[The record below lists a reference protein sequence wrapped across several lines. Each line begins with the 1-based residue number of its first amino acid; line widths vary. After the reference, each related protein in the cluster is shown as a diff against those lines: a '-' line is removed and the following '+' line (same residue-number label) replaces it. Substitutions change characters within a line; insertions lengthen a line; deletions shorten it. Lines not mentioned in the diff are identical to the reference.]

1 MNITIV
7 GTGYVGLVTGAC
19 LAELGNT
26 LYCVDTDAA
35 KIASLQG
42 NQIPMYEPGLQDLV
56 ERNQAAGRLH
66 FTTSLAEGVGQAQVL
81 FIAVG
86 TPPNPDG
93 SANLEGVENVAQQ
106 VGKLFDHPLLVVNKS
121 TVPVG
126 TGDRV
131 KAIIASELSA
141 RGVEIPFDV
150 ASNPEF
156 LKEGSAVKDFM
167 QPDRV
172 VVGAD
177 SPWAQELM
185 AALYKPMLLSNF
197 RVIFMDIR
205 SAEMTKYAAN
215 AMLAVRISFMN
226 EVANLCEKVGADVS
240 LVRQGMGSDPRIGAK
255 FLYPGCGYGGSCFP
269 KDVKA
274 LIHTAGQNGLSM
286 QLLEA
291 TEAVNSAQKKVL
303 FSKFYSYFNGEVH
316 GRRVAVWG
324 LAFKPGTDDMRE
336 APSITLI
343 EQLLGAGCAISAYD
357 PAAIPEARRLFGD
370 RIAYAATPYE
380 AVQEA
385 DALFHVTEWKDY
397 RMPNWQQVRT
407 AMRIPLI
414 IDGRNVFDREALEGF
429 TYLRIG
435 S

>member
-1 MNITIV
+1 M
-7 GTGYVGLVTGAC
+7 GLVTGAC

-66 FTTSLAEGVGQAQVL
+66 FTTSLAEGIGQAQVL

-414 IDGRNVFDREALEGF
+414 IDGRNVFDREVLEGF

-435 S
+435 

>member
-1 MNITIV
+1 M
-7 GTGYVGLVTGAC
+7 
-19 LAELGNT
+19 
-26 LYCVDTDAA
+26 
-35 KIASLQG
+35 
-42 NQIPMYEPGLQDLV
+42 
-56 ERNQAAGRLH
+56 
-66 FTTSLAEGVGQAQVL
+66 
-81 FIAVG
+81 
-86 TPPNPDG
+86 
-93 SANLEGVENVAQQ
+93 
-106 VGKLFDHPLLVVNKS
+106 
-121 TVPVG
+121 
-126 TGDRV
+126 
-131 KAIIASELSA
+131 
-141 RGVEIPFDV
+141 EIPFDV

-414 IDGRNVFDREALEGF
+414 IDGRNVFDREVLEGF

-435 S
+435 

>member
-226 EVANLCEKVGADVS
+226 EVANLCEEVGADVS

-414 IDGRNVFDREALEGF
+414 IDGRNVFDREVLEGF

-435 S
+435 

>member
-1 MNITIV
+1 M
-7 GTGYVGLVTGAC
+7 GLVTGAC

-197 RVIFMDIR
+197 RVIFMDLR

-414 IDGRNVFDREALEGF
+414 IDGRNVFDREVLEGF

>member
-1 MNITIV
+1 M
-7 GTGYVGLVTGAC
+7 GLVTGAC

-26 LYCVDTDAA
+26 LYCVDTNAA

-56 ERNQAAGRLH
+56 ERNQEAGRLH

-291 TEAVNSAQKKVL
+291 TEAVNSAQKKML

>member
-414 IDGRNVFDREALEGF
+414 IDGRNVFDREVLEGF

-435 S
+435 

>member
-1 MNITIV
+1 M
-7 GTGYVGLVTGAC
+7 GLVTGAC

-291 TEAVNSAQKKVL
+291 TEVVNSAQKKVL

>member
-1 MNITIV
+1 M
-7 GTGYVGLVTGAC
+7 GLVTGAC

-26 LYCVDTDAA
+26 LYCVDTNAA

-414 IDGRNVFDREALEGF
+414 IDGRNVFDREVLEGF

>member
-1 MNITIV
+1 M
-7 GTGYVGLVTGAC
+7 GLVTGAC

-26 LYCVDTDAA
+26 LYCVDTNAA

-56 ERNQAAGRLH
+56 ERNQEAGRLH

-414 IDGRNVFDREALEGF
+414 IDGRNVFDREVLEGF

>member
-1 MNITIV
+1 M
-7 GTGYVGLVTGAC
+7 GLVTGAC

-26 LYCVDTDAA
+26 LYCVDTNAA

-56 ERNQAAGRLH
+56 ERNQVAGRLH

-274 LIHTAGQNGLSM
+274 LIHTAGQNGLAM

-343 EQLLGAGCAISAYD
+343 EQLLGAGCAVSAYD
-357 PAAIPEARRLFGD
+357 PAAIPEARRFFGD

-380 AVQEA
+380 AVQGA

>member
-26 LYCVDTDAA
+26 LYCVDTNAA

-56 ERNQAAGRLH
+56 ERNQEAGRLH

-414 IDGRNVFDREALEGF
+414 IDGRNVFDREVLEGF

-435 S
+435 

>member
-414 IDGRNVFDREALEGF
+414 IDGRNVFDRKVLEGF

-435 S
+435 

>member
-1 MNITIV
+1 
-7 GTGYVGLVTGAC
+7 VGLVTGAC

-414 IDGRNVFDREALEGF
+414 IDGRNVFDREVLEGF

-435 S
+435 

>member
-215 AMLAVRISFMN
+215 AMLAVRVSFMN

-414 IDGRNVFDREALEGF
+414 IDGRNVFDREVLEGF

-435 S
+435 

>member
-1 MNITIV
+1 
-7 GTGYVGLVTGAC
+7 VGLVTGAC

-414 IDGRNVFDREALEGF
+414 IDGRNVFDREVLEGF

>member
-1 MNITIV
+1 M
-7 GTGYVGLVTGAC
+7 GLVTGAC

-286 QLLEA
+286 QLLEV

-414 IDGRNVFDREALEGF
+414 IDGRNVFDREVLEGF

-435 S
+435 

>member
-1 MNITIV
+1 M
-7 GTGYVGLVTGAC
+7 GLVTGAC

-197 RVIFMDIR
+197 RVIFMDTR

-414 IDGRNVFDREALEGF
+414 IDGRNVFDREVLEGF

-435 S
+435 

>member
-26 LYCVDTDAA
+26 LYCVDTNAA

-56 ERNQAAGRLH
+56 ERNQEAGRLH

-291 TEAVNSAQKKVL
+291 TEAVNSAQKKML

>member
-1 MNITIV
+1 
-7 GTGYVGLVTGAC
+7 VGLVTGAC

-26 LYCVDTDAA
+26 LYCVDTNAA

-56 ERNQAAGRLH
+56 ERNQEAGRLH

>member
-93 SANLEGVENVAQQ
+93 SANLEGVENVARQ
-106 VGKLFDHPLLVVNKS
+106 VGQLIDHPLLVVNKS

-131 KAIIASELSA
+131 KAIIASELST
-141 RGVEIPFDV
+141 RRVEIPFDV

-172 VVGAD
+172 VVGVD
-177 SPWAQELM
+177 TPWAQELM

-226 EVANLCEKVGADVS
+226 EVANLCERVGADVS

-274 LIHTAGQNGLSM
+274 LIHTAGQNGLTM

-291 TEAVNSAQKKVL
+291 TEAVNSAQKRVL
-303 FSKFYSYFNGEVH
+303 FSKFYSYYNGEVR

-343 EQLLGAGCAISAYD
+343 EQLLGAGCAVSAYD
-357 PAAIPEARRLFGD
+357 PAAIPAAHRLFGD
-370 RIAYAATPYE
+370 RIGYAATPYE
-380 AVQEA
+380 AVQGA

-397 RMPNWQQVRT
+397 RMPNWQQVHA

>member
-1 MNITIV
+1 M
-7 GTGYVGLVTGAC
+7 GLVTGAC

-414 IDGRNVFDREALEGF
+414 IDGRNVFDREVLEGF

-435 S
+435 

>member
-1 MNITIV
+1 
-7 GTGYVGLVTGAC
+7 VGLVTGAC

-26 LYCVDTDAA
+26 LYCVDTNAA

-56 ERNQAAGRLH
+56 ERNQEAGRLH
-66 FTTSLAEGVGQAQVL
+66 FTTSLAEGVGQTQVL

-380 AVQEA
+380 AVHEA

>member
-26 LYCVDTDAA
+26 LYCVDTNAA

-56 ERNQAAGRLH
+56 ERNQEAGRLH

>member
-1 MNITIV
+1 M
-7 GTGYVGLVTGAC
+7 GLVTGAC

-414 IDGRNVFDREALEGF
+414 IDGRNVFDREVLEGF

>member
-1 MNITIV
+1 M
-7 GTGYVGLVTGAC
+7 GLVTGAC

-370 RIAYAATPYE
+370 RIAYVATPYE

-435 S
+435 

>member
-1 MNITIV
+1 M
-7 GTGYVGLVTGAC
+7 GLVTGAC

-26 LYCVDTDAA
+26 LYCVDTNAA

-66 FTTSLAEGVGQAQVL
+66 FTMSLAEGVGQAQVL

>member
-1 MNITIV
+1 M
-7 GTGYVGLVTGAC
+7 GLVTGAC

-26 LYCVDTDAA
+26 LYCVDTNAA

-56 ERNQAAGRLH
+56 ERNQEAGRLH

-274 LIHTAGQNGLSM
+274 LIHTAGQNGLFM

>member
-1 MNITIV
+1 
-7 GTGYVGLVTGAC
+7 VGLVTGAC

-56 ERNQAAGRLH
+56 ERNQEAGRLH

-435 S
+435 

>member
-1 MNITIV
+1 M
-7 GTGYVGLVTGAC
+7 GLVTGAC

-26 LYCVDTDAA
+26 LYCVDTNAA

-56 ERNQAAGRLH
+56 ERNQEAGRLH
-66 FTTSLAEGVGQAQVL
+66 FTTSLAEGVGPAQVL

-407 AMRIPLI
+407 ALRIPLI

>member
-66 FTTSLAEGVGQAQVL
+66 FTTSLAEGIGQAQVL

-414 IDGRNVFDREALEGF
+414 IDGRNVFDREVLEGF

-435 S
+435 

>member
-1 MNITIV
+1 M
-7 GTGYVGLVTGAC
+7 GLVTGAC

-26 LYCVDTDAA
+26 LYCVDTNAA

-56 ERNQAAGRLH
+56 ERNQEAGRLH

-106 VGKLFDHPLLVVNKS
+106 VGKLFDLPLLVVNKS

-397 RMPNWQQVRT
+397 RMPNWRQVRT

-414 IDGRNVFDREALEGF
+414 IDGRNVFDHEALEGF

>member
-26 LYCVDTDAA
+26 LYCVDTNAA

-56 ERNQAAGRLH
+56 ERNQVAGRLH

-357 PAAIPEARRLFGD
+357 PAAIPEARRFFGD

>member
-303 FSKFYSYFNGEVH
+303 FSQFYSYFNGEVH

-414 IDGRNVFDREALEGF
+414 IDGRNVFDREVLEGF

-435 S
+435 

>member
-1 MNITIV
+1 M
-7 GTGYVGLVTGAC
+7 GLVTGAC

-26 LYCVDTDAA
+26 LYCVDTNAA

-56 ERNQAAGRLH
+56 ERNQEAGRLH

-435 S
+435 

>member
-26 LYCVDTDAA
+26 LYCVDTNAA

-56 ERNQAAGRLH
+56 ERNQVAGRLH

-274 LIHTAGQNGLSM
+274 LIHTAGQNGLAM

-343 EQLLGAGCAISAYD
+343 EQLLGAGCAVSAYD
-357 PAAIPEARRLFGD
+357 PAAIPEARRFFGD

-380 AVQEA
+380 AVQGA

>member
-1 MNITIV
+1 M
-7 GTGYVGLVTGAC
+7 GLVTGAC

-26 LYCVDTDAA
+26 LYCVDTNAA

-56 ERNQAAGRLH
+56 ERNQEAGRLH
-66 FTTSLAEGVGQAQVL
+66 FTTSLAEGVGQTQVL

>member
-1 MNITIV
+1 M
-7 GTGYVGLVTGAC
+7 GLVTGAC

-26 LYCVDTDAA
+26 LYCVDTNAA

-56 ERNQAAGRLH
+56 ERNQEAGRLH

>member
-215 AMLAVRISFMN
+215 AMLAVRISVMN

-414 IDGRNVFDREALEGF
+414 IDGRNVFDREVLEGF

-435 S
+435 

>member
-1 MNITIV
+1 M
-7 GTGYVGLVTGAC
+7 GLVTGAC

-26 LYCVDTDAA
+26 LYCVDTNAA

-56 ERNQAAGRLH
+56 ERNQEAGRLH

-167 QPDRV
+167 QPDRM

>member
-1 MNITIV
+1 M
-7 GTGYVGLVTGAC
+7 GLVTGAC

-26 LYCVDTDAA
+26 LYCVDTNAA

-56 ERNQAAGRLH
+56 ERNQEAGRLH

-343 EQLLGAGCAISAYD
+343 EQLLGAGCAISGYD